1 MIRPVFDYP
10 WLTLDLGRDMRV
22 ISWAPH
28 RPGIVTARHILWR
41 EVRNA
46 DLTEDFDALAW
57 LAQECKSRALEQAV
71 AMLTSRK
78 IATFSVAHASVGGV
92 SAQAVATVG
101 LSNAERAAPVDRQVT
116 ANYTGYGTINIA
128 VVTDCCLNDVGLI
141 EAQSIASAA
150 RTAAVLE
157 AGAMA
162 AAGPATGTGTDC
174 IAVAA
179 PAGPEAFCGLH
190 TPQGKAIAAAVYAA
204 VREGADQ
211 WLAETGGMPYDL
223 G

>member
-1 MIRPVFDYP
+1 MIHPVLDYP

-46 DLTEDFDALAW
+46 DLTKDFDALTW
-57 LAQECKSRALEQAV
+57 LAQECKARDMGQAV

-78 IATFSVAHASVGGV
+78 IATFSMADARVGGV
-92 SAQAVATVG
+92 FAQAVATVG
-101 LSNAERAAPVDRQVT
+101 LSNAERAAPADHHLQPSY
-116 ANYTGYGTINIA
+116 AGYGTINIA
-128 VVTDCCLNDVGLI
+128 VITDCDLNDIGLI

-162 AAGPATGTGTDC
+162 RTGPATGTGTDC

-179 PAGPEAFCGLH
+179 CVGPEAFCGLH

-204 VREGADQ
+204 VRQGADQ
-211 WLAETGGMPYDL
+211 WIAETGGTPYDL

>member
-1 MIRPVFDYP
+1 MIAPRLEHP
-10 WLTLDLGRDMRV
+10 WLGLDLGQPLRV

-28 RPGIVTARHILWR
+28 RGGFVRARHILWR

-46 DLTEDFDALAW
+46 DLTEDFDVLAW
-57 LAQECKSRALEQAV
+57 LAQDCKARGMADAV

-78 IATFSVAHASVGGV
+78 IATFCQAERRVGSVC
-92 SAQAVATVG
+92 AQAVATVG
-101 LSNAERAAPVDRQVT
+101 LSNAERAGDNRGFGAGARST
-116 ANYTGYGTINIA
+116 YGTINIA
-128 VVTDCCLNDVGLI
+128 VILDQPLDDIGLI

-150 RTAAVLE
+150 RTAAVLDS
-157 AGAMA
+157 GAITPD
-162 AAGPATGTGTDC
+162 GPATGTGTDC
-174 IAVAA
+174 IVVAA
-179 PAGPEAFCGLH
+179 PEGDMPFCGLH

-211 WLAETGGMPYDL
+211 WIAETGGKPYDL

>member
-1 MIRPVFDYP
+1 MRPVFDYP

-28 RPGIVTARHILWR
+28 RGGIVTARHILWR

-57 LAQECKSRALEQAV
+57 LAQECLDRGMEQAV

-78 IATFSVAHASVGGV
+78 IATFSVAEQQVDGV
-92 SAQAVATVG
+92 RAQAVATVG
-101 LSNAERAAPVDRQVT
+101 LSNAERAGPVADAAPARRAT
-116 ANYTGYGTINIA
+116 YGTINVA
-128 VVTDCCLNDVGLI
+128 VILDHGLNDIGLI

-162 AAGPATGTGTDC
+162 QTGPATGTGTDC
-174 IAVAA
+174 IAIAA
-179 PAGPEAFCGLH
+179 PVGAEAFCGMH
-190 TPQGKAIAAAVYAA
+190 TAPGKALAAAVYAV
-204 VREGADQ
+204 VRQGADQ
-211 WLAETGGMPYDL
+211 WILETGGKPYDL

>member
-1 MIRPVFDYP
+1 MIQPVFEYP

-28 RPGIVTARHILWR
+28 RPGLVTARHILWR

-46 DLTEDFDALAW
+46 DLTEDFDVFPW
-57 LAQECKSRALEQAV
+57 LAQECLQRGMQRAV

-78 IATFSVAHASVGGV
+78 IATFTVAESTIGGV
-92 SAQAVATVG
+92 EARAVATVG
-101 LSNAERAAPVDRQVT
+101 LSNAERAAPVLDQPHQARAQ
-116 ANYTGYGTINIA
+116 YGTINIA
-128 VVTDCCLNDVGLI
+128 VILNHPLNDIGLI

-157 AGAMA
+157 SGAMA
-162 AAGPATGTGTDC
+162 PSGPATGTGTDC

-179 PAGPEAFCGLH
+179 PIGQEPFCGLH
-190 TPQGKAIAAAVYAA
+190 TAQGKAIAAAVYAA

-211 WLAETGGMPYDL
+211 WIAETGGTPYDL

>member
-1 MIRPVFDYP
+1 MRPVLDYP

-28 RPGIVTARHILWR
+28 RGGIVTARHILWR

-57 LAQECKSRALEQAV
+57 LAQECLDRGMDQAV

-78 IATFSVAHASVGGV
+78 IATFSVAEQQVNGV
-92 SAQAVATVG
+92 RARAVTTVG
-101 LSNAERAAPVDRQVT
+101 LSNAERAGPVFDPIPTQSAT
-116 ANYTGYGTINIA
+116 YGTINVA
-128 VVTDCCLNDVGLI
+128 VILEHSLNDIGLI

-157 AGAMA
+157 SGAMA
-162 AAGPATGTGTDC
+162 QTGPATGTGTDC
-174 IAVAA
+174 IAIAA
-179 PAGPEAFCGLH
+179 PVGADAFCGMH
-190 TPQGKAIAAAVYAA
+190 TAQGKALAAAVYAA
-204 VREGADQ
+204 VRQGADQ
-211 WLAETGGMPYDL
+211 WILETGGKPYDL

>member
-1 MIRPVFDYP
+1 MIQPVFEYP

-28 RPGIVTARHILWR
+28 RGGIVTARHILWR

-46 DLTEDFDALAW
+46 DLTEDFDVLSW
-57 LAQECKSRALEQAV
+57 LAEACAGRGMGQAV

-78 IATFSVAHASVGGV
+78 IATFTMADVEVEGV
-92 SAQAVATVG
+92 HAQAVATVG
-101 LSNAERAAPVDRQVT
+101 LSNAERAGAVAEGPMLDS
-116 ANYTGYGTINIA
+116 AYYGTINIA
-128 VVTDCCLNDVGLI
+128 VIVEYPLTDIGLI

-157 AGAMA
+157 SGAMA
-162 AAGPATGTGTDC
+162 ATGPATGTGTDC
-174 IAVAA
+174 IVIAA
-179 PAGPEAFCGLH
+179 PEGDDAFCGLH
-190 TPQGKAIAAAVYAA
+190 TAQGKAIGAAVYAA
-204 VREGADQ
+204 VRQGADQ
-211 WLAETGGMPYDL
+211 WIAETGGKPYDL

>member
-1 MIRPVFDYP
+1 MRPVFDYP
-10 WLTLDLGRDMRV
+10 WLMLDLGRDMRV

-28 RPGIVTARHILWR
+28 RGGIVTARHILWR

-57 LAQECKSRALEQAV
+57 LAQECLDRGMEQAV

-78 IATFSVAHASVGGV
+78 IATFSVAEQQVDGV
-92 SAQAVATVG
+92 RAQAVATVG
-101 LSNAERAAPVDRQVT
+101 LSNAERAGPVGDAAPARRAT
-116 ANYTGYGTINIA
+116 YGTINVA
-128 VVTDCCLNDVGLI
+128 VILDHDLNDIGLI

-157 AGAMA
+157 SGAMA
-162 AAGPATGTGTDC
+162 QTGPATGTGTDC
-174 IAVAA
+174 IAIAA
-179 PAGPEAFCGLH
+179 PVGAEAFCGMH
-190 TPQGKAIAAAVYAA
+190 TAQGKALAAAVYAA
-204 VREGADQ
+204 VRQGADQ
-211 WLAETGGMPYDL
+211 WILETGGKPYDL